1 MESSEGALCPLALV
15 GESLNVL
22 VGIISQFRDATL
34 GCDALA
40 VSVAF

>member
-1 MESSEGALCPLALV
+1 MPPGLV

-22 VGIISQFRDATL
+22 VGIISQIRDTTL